1 MSIGQYLNQVV
12 SWLKPDNP
20 GEMPVTASV
29 SKALVG
35 HQRFSELLS
44 YRDVDDDR
52 SLVYLDDGTPA
63 VGFMLQL
70 APLLVAG
77 SSAEPALEAVI
88 KACPADAVIQYGV
101 LSMPQVGSFLDQ
113 WCQARVQKCQHP
125 LLTQMAQRRAAFM
138 KLTATGPSLL
148 PSTRLHPRQQY
159 YFLSVRAPYKGAPGN
174 DKDFDLFIEDMV
186 ELRNSV
192 RGSLKSTRMDSLVL
206 GADEIK
212 FFLREILNPH
222 LTPEERLFK
231 QVGTPFLNRD
241 LVDRN
246 TRISVEKGG
255 RLSFARGDEK
265 PEVVVVPMTV
275 DLFPSETHLESTCRV
290 LGAPESY
297 DDRIAFPYYAYT
309 TVHVLDR
316 EKSKDEMTMKLGI
329 LNRQTLSG
337 SEWYRSMMSHLYRR
351 RDHLAAL
358 DGLVQKEHRLV
369 RAYNGINL
377 YCHPDEARQAADYV
391 RGLWTQSNFRLEIE
405 PHLALPAF
413 MASLPLQYSP
423 AMDPPNKGMQRAQLC
438 SSLNGAALS
447 LVQGDWA
454 GTGPSRGGPLLVSRR
469 GQLASLDLLKTTT
482 NFNFV
487 TVATSGAGKSVFT
500 NEIASDFLARGGLV
514 RIIDVGRSY
523 MRYCERNDGINMVFD
538 PANPQSMNPLW
549 GIENEE
555 QLNELMPL
563 MQDLLRQMAYP
574 LRADA
579 PDWEYSLIPKAVENA
594 WRAHGPQTEMR
605 HVYEW
610 LKAHPDPRAKD
621 LADQLATYA
630 IGRLSR
636 WFNGPRTMSFEGPLV
651 VLELEELN
659 SDKELRSVVLAL
671 AIQAITR
678 ELYLADRGIPKLL
691 VIDEAW
697 DLLGGVSTGK
707 FIETAFRRIRK
718 YNGIA
723 GIITQSFSDFER
735 TPAAKAALENAAW
748 QFLLFQKP
756 ESITA
761 AIRNEWIPEGGYEE
775 KLLRSVRPGD
785 GFSEVLVRGEA
796 GIGLYRLVLDRHS
809 YYTFTTT
816 ATEITAINNLV
827 KAGNTMAQ
835 AIDVLAHRDYAAQ
848 YGTAV
853 ADYLCGRGALPS
865 EYAAN

>member
-1 MSIGQYLNQVV
+1 MSVAQYLNEVV
-12 SWLKPDNP
+12 SWLKPDSP
-20 GEMPVTASV
+20 GEMPVTTSV
-29 SKALVG
+29 AKALVS
-35 HQRFSELLS
+35 HQRFSDLLT
-44 YRDVDDDR
+44 YRDVCEER

-70 APLLVAG
+70 APLLMAG
-77 SSAEPALEAVI
+77 AGAEPALESVL
-88 KACPADAVIQYGV
+88 KACPADTVVQYGV
-101 LSMPQVGSFLDQ
+101 LSMPQVGNFLDQ
-113 WCQARVQKCQHP
+113 WTQARTQKSQHP
-125 LLTQMAQRRAAFM
+125 LLTQMALRRNAFM
-138 KLTATGPSLL
+138 KLAATGPSLL
-148 PSTRLHPRQQY
+148 PATRLHPRQQY
-159 YFLSVRAPYKGAPGN
+159 FFMSVRVPYKGAAGN
-174 DKDFDLFIEDMV
+174 EKEFNLFIEDV
-186 ELRNSV
+186 AELRNAI
-192 RGSLKSTRMDSLVL
+192 RGSLKSTRMETLPL
-206 GADEIK
+206 GAEEIK

-222 LTPEERLFK
+222 LTPEERLYR

-241 LVDRN
+241 LLDRN
-246 TRISVEKGG
+246 TRITVEKGG
-255 RLSFARGDEK
+255 RLGFARGDEK

-275 DLFPSETHLESTCRV
+275 DLFPQETHLELTCRV
-290 LGAPESY
+290 LGAPEAY

-309 TVHVLDR
+309 TIHVLDR
-316 EKSKDEMTMKLGI
+316 EKAKDEMTLKLGI

-358 DGLVQKEHRLV
+358 DGLIQKEHRLV

-391 RGLWTQSNFRLEIE
+391 KGLWTQSNFRLETE
-405 PHLALPAF
+405 PHLTLPAF

-423 AMDPPNKGMQRAQLC
+423 AMDPANKGLQRAQLC

-447 LVQGDWA
+447 LVQGDWS
-454 GTGPSRGGPLLVSRR
+454 GTGPSRGGPLLISRR

-487 TVATSGAGKSVFT
+487 TIATSGAGKSVFT
-500 NEIASDFLARGGLV
+500 NEIASDFLAKGGMV

-523 MRYCERNDGINMVFD
+523 MRYCEVNGGVNMVFD
-538 PANPQSMNPLW
+538 PTNPQSLNPLW
-549 GIENEE
+549 GIESEE

-574 LRADA
+574 LRPDA
-579 PDWEYSLIPKAVENA
+579 PDWEYSLIPKAVEAA
-594 WRAHGPQTEMR
+594 WRANGSRTEMR

-610 LKAHPDPRAKD
+610 LKQHPDPRAKD
-621 LADQLATYA
+621 LADMLASYA

-636 WFNGPRTMSFEGPLV
+636 WFNGPRQMSFEGPLV

-678 ELYLADRGIPKLL
+678 ELYLADRSIPKLL

-756 ESITA
+756 ESIAA

-775 KLLRSVRPGD
+775 KMLRSVRPGE

-796 GIGLYRLVLDRHS
+796 GVGLYRLVLDRHS

-827 KAGNTMAQ
+827 KGGLTLAQ
-835 AIDVLAHRDYAAQ
+835 AIDHLAHRDYMAQ
-848 YGTAV
+848 YGKEY
-853 ADYLCGRGALPS
+853 ADYLCGRAEMPR
-865 EYAAN
+865 